1 MLIGTAKSGTPCRVM
16 QFTLPAD
23 ASAFS
28 LVRRFVREMGRSMSL
43 SVEKIS
49 SLQVAVTRAM
59 DAALADCGD
68 ANAEYLVV
76 QIDTIANEIRVE
88 ICCRQKLFSTGE
100 FLSRC

>member
-28 LVRRFVREMGRSMSL
+28 LVRRFVREIGCSMSL
-43 SVEKIS
+43 SVEQIS

-59 DAALADCGD
+59 DAALANCSD
-68 ANAEYLVV
+68 ANADYLAL
-76 QIDTIANEIRVE
+76 QIDTVANEIRVE
-88 ICCRQKLFSTGE
+88 ICCRQKLFSTDE

>member
-43 SVEKIS
+43 GAEEIS
-49 SLQVAVTRAM
+49 SLQVAVTRALN
-59 DAALADCGD
+59 AALADYGD
-68 ANAEYLVV
+68 ANAEYLALQV
-76 QIDTIANEIRVE
+76 DTVGDEIRVE
-88 ICCRQKLFSTGE
+88 VCCRQRLFSTDE